1 MFLHERDRLIFF
13 ILINSVIVNLFN
25 SCGEN
30 ILHNLCFF
38 INIFILIIKIFT
50 VNTTV
55 RKYKWIISCSLF
67 IILFIGNIFE
77 SNKYISNDRYYQK
90 KEMCAFINIDVYSEI
105 YDKDLFVNAKMNK
118 PNKFMNLRREIIFI
132 Y

>member
-30 ILHNLCFF
+30 ILHTLCCF
-38 INIFILIIKIFT
+38 INIFILILKIFT
-50 VNTTV
+50 INTTV

-67 IILFIGNIFE
+67 IILFIANIFDN
-77 SNKYISNDRYYQK
+77 NKYISNDRYYQK
-90 KEMCAFINIDVYSEI
+90 KEIIAFINIGVYNEI
-105 YDKDLFVNAKMNK
+105 YD
-118 PNKFMNLRREIIFI
+118 EI
-132 Y
+132 YLLMQK